1 MGVLNATPDSFS
13 DGGRFRGLDDA
24 LAQADRLIA
33 AGADI
38 LDIGGE
44 STRPGAAPV
53 EVGEELARVIPLI
66 QALRARTATP
76 MSIDTRK
83 PAVARAAVTAG
94 ASIWNDVSA
103 LTFAP
108 DGPATAAAL
117 GCEIVLMH
125 MQGDPATMQRSPRY
139 DDVVS
144 EVTAFLADRARAA
157 LAAGVAKDRVWLDPG
172 IGFGKTP
179 AHNLALIAGLDR
191 LIALG
196 FPVALGASRKGLIRA
211 IDPAAADPGERLG
224 GSLAIALAGA
234 RAGVAMLRVH
244 DVRETVQALKVAAAI
259 DTARRAHGRTP
270 RIAPGAEP
278 P

>member
-13 DGGRFRGLDDA
+13 DGGRFRALDDA

-53 EVGEELARVIPLI
+53 DESEELARVIPLI
-66 QALRARTATP
+66 QALRARATTP
-76 MSIDTRK
+76 LSIDTRK
-83 PAVARAAVTAG
+83 PAAARAAVAAG
-94 ASIWNDVSA
+94 ATMWNDVSA
-103 LTFAP
+103 QTFAP

-125 MQGDPATMQRSPRY
+125 MQGQPATMQRAPRY
-139 DDVVS
+139 DDVVL

-157 LAAGVAKDRVWLDPG
+157 LAAGVARDRIWLDPG
-172 IGFGKTP
+172 IGFGKTL

-196 FPVALGASRKGLIRA
+196 FPVALGASRKGMIRA
-211 IDPAAADPGERLG
+211 IDPAAANPGERLG

-244 DVRETVQALKVAAAI
+244 DVRETVQALRVAAAI
-259 DTARRAHGRTP
+259 DAARQSHDQGP
-270 RIAPGAEP
+270 PIAPGAP
-278 P
+278 PP